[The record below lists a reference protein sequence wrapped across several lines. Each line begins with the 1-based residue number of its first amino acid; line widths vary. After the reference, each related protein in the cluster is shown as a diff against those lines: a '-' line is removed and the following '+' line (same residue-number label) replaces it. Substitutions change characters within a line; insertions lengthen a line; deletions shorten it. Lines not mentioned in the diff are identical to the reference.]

1 MKKYIRP
8 IIQIIHI
15 TAPSM
20 TLLAGSG
27 PQGQIIK
34 DEYTDTVLARYDD
47 EDWEEED

>member
-1 MKKYIRP
+1 MKRYIRP

-27 PQGQIIK
+27 PQGQI
-34 DEYTDTVLARYDD
+34 ENGYTDTVLARYDD
-47 EDWEEED
+47 EDWEEEED